1 MNLERI
7 LKIILSPHL
16 SEKATIATQERRQYV
31 FEVSRDA
38 TKPEVKEAIENLF
51 KTKVELV
58 RIMNV
63 KTKPKRFGSML
74 GRSKAW
80 KKAYVT
86 LQAGH
91 QIDLAGTQ

>member
-1 MNLERI
+1 MKEERL
-7 LKIILSPHL
+7 LKVILSPHL
-16 SEKATIATQERRQYV
+16 SEKATIASQERRQYV
-31 FEVSRDA
+31 FQVCNSA
-38 TKPEVKEAIENLF
+38 KKPEVKEAVEQLF

-58 RIMNV
+58 RIVNV
-63 KTKPKRFGSML
+63 KSKPKRFGSVL

-86 LQAGH
+86 LQEGH